1 MSRYVGLDVHKR
13 QITVAA
19 VNAQQEEVL
28 RPQSIPLERFFDW
41 AASHLLPGDIVA
53 LEASTNAWDIHDRL
67 RGLVAAVQVANS
79 HKVRLIASS
88 PKKTDRHDARI
99 LARLLAANLLPEV
112 WVPPEH
118 VRQLRSLTAHRTRLV
133 QERTALKNQLHSIL
147 HRHNLAAPAGVSFCA
162 ANANWWQAL
171 EVPTSDRL
179 QIRHLWR
186 LSEQISELVAETEAE
201 LARLSVS
208 EPWIEAS
215 TRLIQVPGIGLPS
228 AMTILAAIGEIER
241 FPTAKQLV
249 GYAGLGA
256 RVHASGNARRSGK
269 ISKQGRSELRHVL
282 TECAWMAVRW
292 SPYWKVRYQQLLRTM
307 CKAKAI
313 IVIARKL
320 LVTIWH
326 ILTSHG
332 VDRFADPETI
342 ARSFMNWATQH
353 GLAAG
358 MGLRRIQFVQQQ
370 LDRLGLRS
378 HLEQMRYGGRLYPIA
393 PSPT

>member
-1 MSRYVGLDVHKR
+1 MTRYVGLDVHKR

-28 RPQSIPLERFFDW
+28 GPQSIPLARFFDW
-41 AASHLLPGDIVA
+41 AASHLLASDVVA
-53 LEASTNAWDIHDRL
+53 LEASSNAWDIHDRL
-67 RGLVAAVQVANS
+67 QGLVAAVQVANS

-99 LARLLAANLLPEV
+99 LAKLLAANLLPEV

-118 VRQLRSLTAHRTRLV
+118 VRQLRSLTTHRTRLV

-147 HRHNLAAPAGVSFCA
+147 HRHNLTAPAGASFCA
-162 ANANWWQAL
+162 ANANWWQELDIPA
-171 EVPTSDRL
+171 PDRM
-179 QIRHLWR
+179 QVRHLW
-186 LSEQISELVAETEAE
+186 LLIEQISDLVAETESE

-208 EPWIEAS
+208 ETWIEAS
-215 TRLIQVPGIGLPS
+215 TLLMQLTGVGLPS

-241 FPTAKQLV
+241 FPSAKQLV

-256 RVHASGNARRSGK
+256 RVHASGNTQRSGR

-282 TECAWMAVRW
+282 TECAWAAVRW
-292 SPYWKVRYQQLLRTM
+292 SPYWKIRFQQLLGRMGKT
-307 CKAKAI
+307 KAI
-313 IVIARKL
+313 TVIARKL

-326 ILTSHG
+326 ILSRHS
-332 VDRFADPETI
+332 VDRFADVEAI

-353 GLAAG
+353 RLAAWMGLA
-358 MGLRRIQFVQQQ
+358 RIQFVQQQ
-370 LDRLGLRS
+370 LDRLGLGS
-378 HLEQMRYGGRLYPIA
+378 QLEQLRYGGRLYPIA
-393 PSPT
+393 PGPT